1 MLISII
7 INIIATVVIL
17 GIDLYHQNFK
27 QLKYS
32 SVLIALTING
42 LINLFIVG
50 EYDYISFFTILL
62 FLAWTLLQLYINRV
76 VDVFVIKEQKFIA
89 VVLTIILSTS
99 TILTYSTSHD
109 SYYMSIPYL
118 APAIALIGAIF
129 LFYSTFQPEE
139 QMHFKL
145 INKIKRPILIGNLML
160 IMSFILMTLLTP
172 YWYAFLI
179 IYIVFIAF
187 IFWQNIF
194 SKQND

>member
-17 GIDLYHQNFK
+17 GIDLYRQNFK

-99 TILTYSTSHD
+99 TIFTYSTSHD

>member
-17 GIDLYHQNFK
+17 GIDLYRQNFK

-32 SVLIALTING
+32 SILIALTING

>member
-7 INIIATVVIL
+7 INIIATVVLL
-17 GIDLYHQNFK
+17 GIDLYRQNFK

-187 IFWQNIF
+187 IYWQNIF

>member
-17 GIDLYHQNFK
+17 GIDLYRQNFK

-62 FLAWTLLQLYINRV
+62 FLAWTLLQLYINCV